1 MDPSDLAWILTS
13 FALVSMM
20 FPGLALLYGG
30 MLGGHQVLNT
40 FMMVMSSLGLITFV
54 YILYGHG
61 LVVGNSIGGWGIIGN
76 PLEYFGF
83 RSVMADDGS
92 GGMMW
97 AGFYILF
104 AAISLALVS
113 SGAAGR
119 MRFGAWLVF
128 GVLWFTL
135 VYAPLG
141 HWVFAISDP
150 ESGYVGGWMKNI
162 LEFHDF
168 AGGTAVHMNAG
179 ASGLALAMVL
189 GRRHTMAVRPH
200 NLPLLIIGSGMII
213 AGWFGFNGG
222 TAGGANFL
230 ASYVV
235 VTSLLAAGGGMM
247 GFILVERIFSGKP
260 TFFGLIT
267 GTIAGLV
274 AITPAADAVN
284 PLGAFAVG
292 AFGAIIAFWAIS
304 WKTTHRV
311 DDSFDVFA
319 VHGMAGIAGALF
331 IIFFAD
337 PAAPAGLA
345 GIFAGGELSLL
356 WREPLASIV
365 TLAYAFCM
373 TWLIATL
380 LSKVMP
386 IRISP
391 EAEYEGIDHAEHAE
405 SAYQLNSAGIGM
417 ASRSNFGPS
426 IPEEPAPR
434 AQQVGVEKPVVENHV
449 VENRKA

>member
-1 MDPSDLAWILTS
+1 MDPSDLAWILAA
-13 FALVSMM
+13 FALVSLM
-20 FPGLALLYGG
+20 FPGLSLLYGG
-30 MLGGHQVLNT
+30 MLGGQHVLNT
-40 FMMVMSSLGLITFV
+40 FMMVMSSLGIISLV

-61 LVVGNSIGGWGIIGN
+61 LVLGNSIGGWGIIGN

-83 RSVMADDGS
+83 RNIMEDDGT
-92 GGMMW
+92 GDLMW

-119 MRFGAWLVF
+119 MRFGAWLAF
-128 GVLWFTL
+128 GVLWFTF
-135 VYAPLG
+135 VYAPLA
-141 HWVFAISDP
+141 HWVFAIDDP
-150 ESGYVGGWMKNI
+150 ESGYVGGWMKNV

-189 GRRHTMAVRPH
+189 GRRHSMAVRPH
-200 NLPLLIIGSGMII
+200 NLPLILIGAGLII

-235 VTSLLAAGGGMM
+235 VTSLIAAAGGMM
-247 GFILVERIFSGKP
+247 GFMLVERLFSGKP
-260 TFFGLIT
+260 TFFGSAT

-274 AITPAADAVN
+274 AITPAADAVS

-292 AFGAIIAFWAIS
+292 ALGAVVSFWAIS
-304 WKTTHRV
+304 WKKGHKV

-331 IIFFAD
+331 VMLFGD
-337 PAAPAGLA
+337 PLAPAGVS
-345 GIFAGGELSLL
+345 GVFFGGELSLL
-356 WREPLASIV
+356 WREPLAIIV
-365 TLAYAFCM
+365 TLAYAFGV
-373 TWLIATL
+373 TWLIATIL
-380 LSKVMP
+380 NKFMTL
-386 IRISP
+386 RITS
-391 EAEYEGIDHAEHAE
+391 EAEYEGIDRAEHAE
-405 SAYQLNSAGIGM
+405 SAYHLNSTGIGM
-417 ASRSNFGPS
+417 ATRTNFGPE
-426 IPEEPAPR
+426 IPEETVPDAV
-434 AQQVGVEKPVVENHV
+434 QVGVDKQKIADT
-449 VENRKA
+449 RKASK